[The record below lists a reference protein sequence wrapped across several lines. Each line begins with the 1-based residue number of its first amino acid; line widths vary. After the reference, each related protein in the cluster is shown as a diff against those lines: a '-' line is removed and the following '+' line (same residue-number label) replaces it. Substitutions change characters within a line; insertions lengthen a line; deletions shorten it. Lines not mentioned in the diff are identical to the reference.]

1 MIGFEARVLRD
12 CRTCL
17 RAAETKVLQVNVG
30 FRCNQSC
37 RHCHLA
43 CGPGRTE
50 LMAWPVME
58 LVLEAA
64 RGLAPDLVDITG
76 GAPELHPRIRD
87 FVRALRDGGRDV
99 QLRTNLTALAEPGLE
114 DMPEF
119 LRDNA
124 VRLVASLPCYTEEN
138 VRAQRGPGVFESS
151 VAMLQR
157 LNGLGYGTSPA
168 LPLKLVYNPGGPFLP
183 SDQAG
188 LEEDYR
194 RELDERFGISFS
206 GLFTI
211 ANMPIGRF
219 WDDLKGQDKHRDYL
233 RLLHDSF
240 NCATVDKLMCR
251 HQISVGWDG
260 ALYDCDFNLALG
272 LSVSPGVPGHIGAI
286 DPARLATREIR
297 TGVHCY
303 GCTAGAGSSCGGALA
318 PEVN

>member
-12 CRTCL
+12 CRTIL
-17 RAAETKVLQVNVG
+17 TAAEIRVLQINVG

-58 LVLEAA
+58 GVLKAA
-64 RGLAPDLVDITG
+64 RGLAPELVDLTG

-87 FVRALRDGGRDV
+87 LVRALREGGHDV
-99 QLRTNLTALAEPGLE
+99 QVRTNLTAMAEPGLE
-114 DMPEF
+114 DLPGF
-119 LRDNA
+119 LKDNA
-124 VRLVASLPCYTEEN
+124 VGLVASLPCYTEEN
-138 VRAQRGPGVFESS
+138 VRTQRGPGVFEKS
-151 VAMLQR
+151 VAMLKR
-157 LNGLGYGTSPA
+157 LNGLGYGTSPG

-183 SDQAG
+183 CDQAK

-194 RELDERFGISFS
+194 RELNDRFGIQFS

-219 WDDLKGQDKHRDYL
+219 WDDLKGQDKHREYL

-240 NCATVDKLMCR
+240 NCRTVEKLMCR

-260 ALYDCDFNLALG
+260 TLYDCDFNLSLNLPVSAG
-272 LSVSPGVPGHIGAI
+272 LPGRIGEI
-286 DPARLATREIR
+286 DPGRLATRPIR

-318 PEVN
+318 PGMN